1 MRQIEITV
9 RVKEP
14 LDKAIIKLEKLG
26 FKNIRESNV
35 DDVYMTQ
42 LKDKLNKENIQ
53 YILSNSVLLRYLNVN
68 GKEFKK
74 ITYKNKVYDNGNVI
88 SEQKVNVDCNN
99 LENAKKLFECLNFE
113 ELVEVKYHILVM
125 EKNGM
130 ELAFQ
135 YGENIGTLIEY
146 ENINDFS
153 DKTID
158 EIKVEK
164 ENMQKSIKDLGL
176 EITEETDVKK
186 AWELIEKIYKF

>member
-74 ITYKNKVYDNGNVI
+74 ISYKNKVYDNGNVI
-88 SEQKVNVDCNN
+88 SEKKVNVECNS
-99 LENAKKLFECLNFE
+99 LESAKQLFECLNFE
-113 ELVEVKYHILVM
+113 ELVEVKYNVLVM
-125 EKNGM
+125 EKNGI

-135 YGENIGTLIEY
+135 YGNDIGVLIEY
-146 ENINDFS
+146 ENKDDFS
-153 DKTID
+153 NKTNE
-158 EIKVEK
+158 EIRLEK
-164 ENMQKSIKDLGL
+164 ENMYDYIKELGI
-176 EITEETDVKK
+176 EITEEKDVKK
-186 AWELIEKIYKF
+186 AWELIEKSL

>member
-1 MRQIEITV
+1 MRQIEITI

-74 ITYKNKVYDNGNVI
+74 ISYKNKIYENGNVI
-88 SEQKVNVDCNN
+88 SEKKVNVECNS
-99 LENAKKLFECLNFE
+99 LESAKQLFECLNFE
-113 ELVEVKYHILVM
+113 ELVEVKYNVLVM
-125 EKNGM
+125 EKNGI

-135 YGENIGTLIEY
+135 YGDDIGVLIEY
-146 ENINDFS
+146 ENKNDFS
-153 DKTID
+153 NKTNE
-158 EIKVEK
+158 EIRLEK
-164 ENMQKSIKDLGL
+164 ENMYNYIKKSGI
-176 EITEETDVKK
+176 EITEEIDVKK
-186 AWELIEKIYKF
+186 AWELIEKSI

>member
-14 LDKAIIKLEKLG
+14 LDKAINKLEKLG

-74 ITYKNKVYDNGNVI
+74 ISYKNKVYDNGNVI
-88 SEQKVNVDCNN
+88 SEKKVNVECNS
-99 LENAKKLFECLNFE
+99 LESAKQLFECLNFE
-113 ELVEVKYHILVM
+113 ELVEVKYNVLVM
-125 EKNGM
+125 EKNGI
-130 ELAFQ
+130 ELVFQ
-135 YGENIGTLIEY
+135 YGDDIGVLIEY
-146 ENINDFS
+146 ENKNDFS
-153 DKTID
+153 NKTNE
-158 EIKVEK
+158 EIRLEK
-164 ENMQKSIKDLGL
+164 ENMYNYIKKSGI
-176 EITEETDVKK
+176 EITEEIDVKK
-186 AWELIEKIYKF
+186 AWELIEKSL

>member
-14 LDKAIIKLEKLG
+14 LDKAINKLEKLG

-74 ITYKNKVYDNGNVI
+74 ISYKNKVYDNGNII
-88 SEQKVNVDCNN
+88 SEKKINVECNS
-99 LENAKKLFECLNFE
+99 LESAKQLFECLNFE
-113 ELVEVKYHILVM
+113 ELVEVKYNVLVM
-125 EKNGM
+125 EKNGI
-130 ELAFQ
+130 ELVFQ
-135 YGENIGTLIEY
+135 YGDDIGVLIEY
-146 ENINDFS
+146 ENKNDFS
-153 DKTID
+153 NKTNE
-158 EIKVEK
+158 EIRLEK
-164 ENMQKSIKDLGL
+164 ENMYNYIKKSGI
-176 EITEETDVKK
+176 EITEEIDVKK
-186 AWELIEKIYKF
+186 AWELIEKSI

>member
-74 ITYKNKVYDNGNVI
+74 ISYKNKVYDNGNII
-88 SEQKVNVDCNN
+88 SEKKINVECNS
-99 LENAKKLFECLNFE
+99 LESAKQLFECLNFE
-113 ELVEVKYHILVM
+113 ELVEVKYNVLVM
-125 EKNGM
+125 EKNGI

-135 YGENIGTLIEY
+135 YGDDIGVLIEY
-146 ENINDFS
+146 ENKNDFS
-153 DKTID
+153 NKTNE
-158 EIKVEK
+158 EIRLEK
-164 ENMQKSIKDLGL
+164 ENMYNYIKKLGI
-176 EITEETDVKK
+176 EITEEMDVKK
-186 AWELIEKIYKF
+186 AWELIEKSI

>member
-74 ITYKNKVYDNGNVI
+74 ISYKNKVYDNGNII
-88 SEQKVNVDCNN
+88 SEKKVNVECNS
-99 LENAKKLFECLNFE
+99 LESAKQLFECLNFE
-113 ELVEVKYHILVM
+113 ELVEVKYNVLVM
-125 EKNGM
+125 EKNGI

-135 YGENIGTLIEY
+135 YGDDIGVLIEY
-146 ENINDFS
+146 ENKNDFS
-153 DKTID
+153 NKTNE
-158 EIKVEK
+158 EIGLEK
-164 ENMQKSIKDLGL
+164 ENMYNYIKELGI
-176 EITEETDVKK
+176 EITEEKDVKK
-186 AWELIEKIYKF
+186 AWELIEKSL

>member
-14 LDKAIIKLEKLG
+14 LDKAINKLEKLG

-74 ITYKNKVYDNGNVI
+74 ISYKNKIYENGNVI
-88 SEQKVNVDCNN
+88 SEKKVNVECNS
-99 LENAKKLFECLNFE
+99 LESAKQLFECLNFE
-113 ELVEVKYHILVM
+113 ELVEVKYNVLVM
-125 EKNGM
+125 EKNGI

-135 YGENIGTLIEY
+135 YGDDIGVLIEY
-146 ENINDFS
+146 ENKNDFS
-153 DKTID
+153 NKTNE
-158 EIKVEK
+158 EIRLEK
-164 ENMQKSIKDLGL
+164 ENMYNYIKKSGI
-176 EITEETDVKK
+176 EITEEIDVKK
-186 AWELIEKIYKF
+186 AWELIEKSI

>member
-74 ITYKNKVYDNGNVI
+74 ISYKNKIYENGNVI
-88 SEQKVNVDCNN
+88 SEKKVNVECNS
-99 LENAKKLFECLNFE
+99 LESAKQLFECLNFE
-113 ELVEVKYHILVM
+113 ELVEVKYNVLVM
-125 EKNGM
+125 EKNGI

-135 YGENIGTLIEY
+135 YGDDIGVLIEY
-146 ENINDFS
+146 ENKNDFS
-153 DKTID
+153 NKTNE
-158 EIKVEK
+158 EIRLEK
-164 ENMQKSIKDLGL
+164 ENMYNYIKKSGI
-176 EITEETDVKK
+176 EITEEIDVKK
-186 AWELIEKIYKF
+186 AWELIEKSI

>member
-74 ITYKNKVYDNGNVI
+74 ISYKNKVYDNGNVI
-88 SEQKVNVDCNN
+88 SEKKVNVECNS
-99 LENAKKLFECLNFE
+99 LESAKQLFECLNFE
-113 ELVEVKYHILVM
+113 ELVEVKYNVLVM
-125 EKNGM
+125 EKNGI

-135 YGENIGTLIEY
+135 YGDDIGVLIEY
-146 ENINDFS
+146 ENKNDFS
-153 DKTID
+153 NKTNE
-158 EIKVEK
+158 EIRLEK
-164 ENMQKSIKDLGL
+164 ENMYNYIKELGI
-176 EITEETDVKK
+176 EITEEKDVKK
-186 AWELIEKIYKF
+186 AWELIEKSI

>member
-74 ITYKNKVYDNGNVI
+74 ISYKNKVYDNGNVI
-88 SEQKVNVDCNN
+88 SEKKVNVECNS
-99 LENAKKLFECLNFE
+99 LESAKQLFECLNFE
-113 ELVEVKYHILVM
+113 ELVEVKYNVLVM
-125 EKNGM
+125 EKNGI

-135 YGENIGTLIEY
+135 YGDDIGVLIEY
-146 ENINDFS
+146 ENKNDFS
-153 DKTID
+153 NKTNE
-158 EIKVEK
+158 EIRLEK
-164 ENMQKSIKDLGL
+164 ENMYNYIKKLGI
-176 EITEETDVKK
+176 EITEEIDVKK
-186 AWELIEKIYKF
+186 AWELIEKSI

>member
-14 LDKAIIKLEKLG
+14 LDKAINKLEKLG

-74 ITYKNKVYDNGNVI
+74 ISYKNKVYDNGNVI
-88 SEQKVNVDCNN
+88 SEKKVNVECNS
-99 LENAKKLFECLNFE
+99 LESAKQLFECLNFE
-113 ELVEVKYHILVM
+113 ELVEVKYNVLVM
-125 EKNGM
+125 EKNGI

-135 YGENIGTLIEY
+135 YGDDIGVLIEY
-146 ENINDFS
+146 ENKNDFS
-153 DKTID
+153 NKTNE
-158 EIKVEK
+158 EIRLEK
-164 ENMQKSIKDLGL
+164 ENMYNYIKKLGI
-176 EITEETDVKK
+176 EITEEMDVKK
-186 AWELIEKIYKF
+186 AWELIEKSI

>member
-74 ITYKNKVYDNGNVI
+74 ISYKNKVYDNGNVI
-88 SEQKVNVDCNN
+88 SEKKVNVECNN
-99 LENAKKLFECLNFE
+99 LESAKQLFECLNFE
-113 ELVEVKYHILVM
+113 ELVEVKYNVLVM
-125 EKNGM
+125 EKNGI

-135 YGENIGTLIEY
+135 YGDEIGVLIEY
-146 ENINDFS
+146 ENKNDFS
-153 DKTID
+153 NKTNE
-158 EIKVEK
+158 EIRLEK
-164 ENMQKSIKDLGL
+164 ENMYNYIKELGI
-176 EITEETDVKK
+176 EITEEKDVKK
-186 AWELIEKIYKF
+186 AWELIEKSI

>member
-14 LDKAIIKLEKLG
+14 LDKAINKLEKLG

-74 ITYKNKVYDNGNVI
+74 ISYKNKVYDNGNVI
-88 SEQKVNVDCNN
+88 SEKKVNVECNS
-99 LENAKKLFECLNFE
+99 LESAKQLFECLNFE
-113 ELVEVKYHILVM
+113 ELVEVKYNVLVM
-125 EKNGM
+125 EKNGI

-135 YGENIGTLIEY
+135 YGDDIGVLIEY
-146 ENINDFS
+146 ENKNDFS
-153 DKTID
+153 NKTNE
-158 EIKVEK
+158 EIRLEK
-164 ENMQKSIKDLGL
+164 ENMYNYIKKSGI
-176 EITEETDVKK
+176 EITEEIDVKK
-186 AWELIEKIYKF
+186 AWELIEKSI

>member
-74 ITYKNKVYDNGNVI
+74 ISYKNKVYDNGNVI
-88 SEQKVNVDCNN
+88 SEKKVNVECNN
-99 LENAKKLFECLNFE
+99 LESAKQLFEYLNFE
-113 ELVEVKYHILVM
+113 ELVEVKYNVLVM
-125 EKNGM
+125 EKNGI

-135 YGENIGTLIEY
+135 YGDDIGVLIEY
-146 ENINDFS
+146 ENKNDFS
-153 DKTID
+153 NKTNE
-158 EIKVEK
+158 EIRLEK
-164 ENMQKSIKDLGL
+164 ENMYNYIKKLGI
-176 EITEETDVKK
+176 EITEEMDVKK
-186 AWELIEKIYKF
+186 AWELIEKSL

>member
-74 ITYKNKVYDNGNVI
+74 ISYKNKVYDNGNVI
-88 SEQKVNVDCNN
+88 SEKKVNVECNN
-99 LENAKKLFECLNFE
+99 LESAKQLFEYLNFE
-113 ELVEVKYHILVM
+113 ELVEVKYNVLVM
-125 EKNGM
+125 EKNGI

-135 YGENIGTLIEY
+135 YGDDIGVLIEY
-146 ENINDFS
+146 ENKNDFS
-153 DKTID
+153 NKTNE
-158 EIKVEK
+158 EIRLEK
-164 ENMQKSIKDLGL
+164 ENMYNYIKELGI
-176 EITEETDVKK
+176 EITEEIDVKK
-186 AWELIEKIYKF
+186 AWELIEKSL

>member
-14 LDKAIIKLEKLG
+14 LDKAINKLEKLG

-74 ITYKNKVYDNGNVI
+74 ISYKNKVYDNGNVI
-88 SEQKVNVDCNN
+88 SEKKVNVECNN
-99 LENAKKLFECLNFE
+99 LESAKQLFEYLNFE
-113 ELVEVKYHILVM
+113 ELVEVKYNVLVM
-125 EKNGM
+125 EKNGI

-135 YGENIGTLIEY
+135 YGDDIGVLIEY
-146 ENINDFS
+146 ENKNDFS
-153 DKTID
+153 NKTNE
-158 EIKVEK
+158 EIRLEK
-164 ENMQKSIKDLGL
+164 ENMYNYIKKLGI
-176 EITEETDVKK
+176 EITEEKDVKK
-186 AWELIEKIYKF
+186 AWELIEKSL

>member
-74 ITYKNKVYDNGNVI
+74 ISYKNKVYDNGNVI
-88 SEQKVNVDCNN
+88 SEKKVNVECNS
-99 LENAKKLFECLNFE
+99 LESAKQLFECLNFE
-113 ELVEVKYHILVM
+113 ELVEVKYNVLVM
-125 EKNGM
+125 EKNGI

-135 YGENIGTLIEY
+135 YGDDIGVLIEY
-146 ENINDFS
+146 ENKNDFS
-153 DKTID
+153 NKTNE
-158 EIKVEK
+158 EIRLEK
-164 ENMQKSIKDLGL
+164 ENMYNYIKKLGI
-176 EITEETDVKK
+176 EITEEMDVKK
-186 AWELIEKIYKF
+186 AWELIEKSL

>member
-14 LDKAIIKLEKLG
+14 LDKAINKLEKLG

-74 ITYKNKVYDNGNVI
+74 ISYKNKIYENGNVI
-88 SEQKVNVDCNN
+88 SEKKVNVECNS
-99 LENAKKLFECLNFE
+99 LESAKQLFECLNFE
-113 ELVEVKYHILVM
+113 ELVEVKYNVLVM
-125 EKNGM
+125 EKNGI

-135 YGENIGTLIEY
+135 YGNDIGVLIEY
-146 ENINDFS
+146 ENKNDFS
-153 DKTID
+153 NKTNE
-158 EIKVEK
+158 EIRLEK
-164 ENMQKSIKDLGL
+164 ENMYNYIKKLGI
-176 EITEETDVKK
+176 EITEEIDVKK
-186 AWELIEKIYKF
+186 AWELIEKSI

>member
-74 ITYKNKVYDNGNVI
+74 ISYKNKVYDNGNVI
-88 SEQKVNVDCNN
+88 SEKKVNVECNS
-99 LENAKKLFECLNFE
+99 LESAKQLFECLNFE
-113 ELVEVKYHILVM
+113 ELVEVKYNVLVM
-125 EKNGM
+125 EKNGI

-135 YGENIGTLIEY
+135 YGDDIGVLIEY
-146 ENINDFS
+146 ENKNDFS
-153 DKTID
+153 NKTNE
-158 EIKVEK
+158 EIRLEK
-164 ENMQKSIKDLGL
+164 ENMYNYIKELGI
-176 EITEETDVKK
+176 EITEEKDVKK
-186 AWELIEKIYKF
+186 ALELIEKSL

>member
-74 ITYKNKVYDNGNVI
+74 ISYKNKVYDNGNII
-88 SEQKVNVDCNN
+88 SEKKINVECNS
-99 LENAKKLFECLNFE
+99 LESAKQLFECLNFE
-113 ELVEVKYHILVM
+113 ELVEVKYNVLVM
-125 EKNGM
+125 EKNGI

-135 YGENIGTLIEY
+135 YGDDIGVLIEY
-146 ENINDFS
+146 ENKNDFS
-153 DKTID
+153 NKTNE
-158 EIKVEK
+158 EIRLEK
-164 ENMQKSIKDLGL
+164 ENMYNYIKELGI
-176 EITEETDVKK
+176 EITEEKDVKK
-186 AWELIEKIYKF
+186 AWELIEKSL